1 MKTTMTRQQAKNL
14 GEAFGI
20 LAVGTGLALL
30 WFPFFH
36 MIVWI
41 YGWCV

>member
-1 MKTTMTRQQAKNL
+1 MEKYMTKQNAKNL

-20 LAVGTGLALL
+20 LAVGSALALL
-30 WFPFFH
+30 WLPFFH